1 MGEGGFIQML
11 LRQADGQ
18 RVVWQQVSAGAVLGY
33 LEADG
38 SAVLLAETYE
48 MAVVDP
54 AMLAALPAVDAQT
67 GGIA

>member
-1 MGEGGFIQML
+1 MGESGFIQML
-11 LRQADGQ
+11 LTQAGTQ
-18 RVVWQQVSAGAVLGY
+18 RVVWQQVSAGEVQGY

-54 AMLAALPAVDAQT
+54 AMLAAFPALDAQT
-67 GGIA
+67 GGPA

>member
-18 RVVWQQVSAGAVLGY
+18 RVVWQQVEAGAVLGY

-38 SAVLLAETYE
+38 SAVVLAETYE

>member
-1 MGEGGFIQML
+1 MGEGGYIQML

-18 RVVWQQVSAGAVLGY
+18 RVVWQRVEAGAVLGY

-38 SAVLLAETYE
+38 SAVVLAETYE
-48 MAVVDP
+48 LAVVDP